1 MDPRHW
7 GGYCQTTPSQ
17 EQLTMATGERENAE
31 YDLRWAENNGKGE
44 GCHEVRNEQTRNF
57 SSVSS
62 TESNGLDRLVMDCSR
77 GVSGKTLLSEEL
89 RVPP

>member
-1 MDPRHW
+1 MYAIVVQQVMDPRHW

-62 TESNGLDRLVMDCSR
+62 TECN
-77 GVSGKTLLSEEL
+77 EW
-89 RVPP
+89 P